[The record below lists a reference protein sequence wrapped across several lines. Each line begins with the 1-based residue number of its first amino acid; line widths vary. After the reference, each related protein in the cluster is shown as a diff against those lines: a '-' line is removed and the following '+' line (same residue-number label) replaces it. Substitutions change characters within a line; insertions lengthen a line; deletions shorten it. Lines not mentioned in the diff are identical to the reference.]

1 MLYMKDAN
9 RSKRKSIYDTVDPL
23 EMKSF
28 FDQITVLLSDV
39 QQQDPKKIPSAVF
52 KSIPGECTYIIDYT
66 NKTLLF
72 KAGFESLLG
81 YSDDEVD
88 FDFVFKGYHHED
100 AVMINEIIKR
110 AVASAVSPFVSDPEM
125 QLSMTYRRKRKDGS
139 YIHLL
144 SRSSVYELDSK
155 GNILKSVTRLID
167 ISYLDLTT
175 PVSWSIR
182 SKNIGEEELNNNINA
197 LFENPFTKREVDVIR
212 EIQNGGSNHDIASR
226 LFVSHHTI
234 ATHRKNIFR
243 KSNCNSVLDLLLFC
257 KKLDIL

>member
-1 MLYMKDAN
+1 M
-9 RSKRKSIYDTVDPL
+9 YDNVDPL

-39 QQQDPKKIPSAVF
+39 QQQDHKEIPAEVF
-52 KSIPGECTYIIDYT
+52 KSVPGECTYIIDFK

-72 KAGFESLLG
+72 KAGFESVLG
-81 YSDDEVD
+81 YDDDEVD

-100 AVMINEIIKR
+100 AVMIKQIIKS
-110 AVASAVSPFVSDPEM
+110 VFLSAVNPYVNDPDM

-144 SRSSVYELDSK
+144 SHSSVYELDSK
-155 GNILKSVTRLID
+155 GNLLKSLTRLLD

-175 PVSWSIR
+175 PVSWSIL
-182 SKNIGEEELNNNINA
+182 SKNIEEAEVHNSINA
-197 LFENPFTKREVDVIR
+197 LFENPFTKREMEVIR
-212 EIQNGGSNHDIASR
+212 EIQEGGSNHDIAGR
-226 LFVSHHTI
+226 LIISHHTV

>member
-1 MLYMKDAN
+1 MNDSY
-9 RSKRKSIYDTVDPL
+9 RSNRKSIYDTVDPFEL
-23 EMKSF
+23 KSF
-28 FDQITVLLSDV
+28 FDQITSLLSDV
-39 QQQDPKKIPSAVF
+39 QLEDQKKNPLAAF
-52 KSIPGECTYIIDYT
+52 KAIPGECTYIVDYK

-81 YSDDEVD
+81 YCDDEVD

-110 AVASAVSPFVSDPEM
+110 VVANATNSYDSDPDL

-144 SRSSVYELDSK
+144 SQSSVYELDSN
-155 GNILKSVTRLID
+155 GNLLKSLTKLID

-182 SKNIGEEELNNNINA
+182 SKNIEEAEVHNGILA
-197 LFENPFTKREVDVIR
+197 LFENPFTKREVEVIR
-212 EIQNGGSNHDIASR
+212 EIENGGSNHEIAER
-226 LFVSHHTI
+226 LFISHHTI

-243 KSNCNSVLDLLLFC
+243 KCNCNSVLDLLLFC